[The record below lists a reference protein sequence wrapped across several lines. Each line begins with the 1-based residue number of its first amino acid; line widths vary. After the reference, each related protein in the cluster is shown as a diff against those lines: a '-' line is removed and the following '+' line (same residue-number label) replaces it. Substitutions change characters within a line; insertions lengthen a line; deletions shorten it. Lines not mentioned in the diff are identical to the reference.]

1 MEMAKPMVTLA
12 KRMSEKMKVRVTE
25 GQVLTLSFLL
35 ISPQGDISD
44 DETVQFKSYL
54 LSMGISDPV
63 TRETHGSGQ
72 TYYRELAKEVYRVLD
87 KPIQVPEHQN
97 NSRF

>member
-1 MEMAKPMVTLA
+1 MDGLRCAVHIRSLYQDK
-12 KRMSEKMKVRVTE
+12 
-25 GQVLTLSFLL
+25 
-35 ISPQGDISD
+35 QGEVSD

-72 TYYRELAKEVYRVLD
+72 AYFRELAKEVFRVLE
-87 KPIQVPEHQN
+87 KPIRVRKCQG
-97 NSRF
+97 